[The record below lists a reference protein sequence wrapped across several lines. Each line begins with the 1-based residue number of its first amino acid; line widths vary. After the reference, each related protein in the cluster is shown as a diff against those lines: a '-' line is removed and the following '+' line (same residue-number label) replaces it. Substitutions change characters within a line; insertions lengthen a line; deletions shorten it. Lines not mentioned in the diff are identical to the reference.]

1 MASRELRTRRQSIE
15 SARAD
20 GHAHDPAIAASWD
33 RCRSTVAETAAA
45 APVDCEPHEVTERW
59 EQSPIRRSG
68 IGVEEQLGR
77 AAESSGLI
85 AAITDEDGRIL
96 WTAGSPQMNRVA
108 ERVGFVRGGR
118 WDERSAGTNA
128 LGMALYTGETSSV
141 FSAEHWCDS
150 VRDWVCWAA
159 PVRSRD
165 GRRLGVLDLS
175 GPWDR
180 ASPLAEFAVSALGRL
195 VEEHLPD
202 DVGPAVGADQV
213 LKLSV
218 LGRPGASFAGEP
230 LALSP
235 RQIELLAALA
245 LNGPSTLDQLRE
257 HVYGERPLSSATI
270 KAELSHI
277 RQMLGGGI
285 ASRPYELTVTVE
297 VDAVDVRDR
306 VRSGDLAGAA
316 AAYTGQLLPDSEAPF
331 ALEYRHLIDVTLRQG
346 LLDSG
351 SAEDLLRFA
360 EVHRYDEAVIE
371 RAMEVAGDSATLRHE
386 AEARLQVARET

>member
-1 MASRELRTRRQSIE
+1 M
-15 SARAD
+15 
-20 GHAHDPAIAASWD
+20 
-33 RCRSTVAETAAA
+33 
-45 APVDCEPHEVTERW
+45 
-59 EQSPIRRSG
+59 
-68 IGVEEQLGR
+68 
-77 AAESSGLI
+77 
-85 AAITDEDGRIL
+85 
-96 WTAGSPQMNRVA
+96 
-108 ERVGFVRGGR
+108 
-118 WDERSAGTNA
+118 
-128 LGMALYTGETSSV
+128 
-141 FSAEHWCDS
+141 
-150 VRDWVCWAA
+150 
-159 PVRSRD
+159 
-165 GRRLGVLDLS
+165 
-175 GPWDR
+175 
-180 ASPLAEFAVSALGRL
+180 
-195 VEEHLPD
+195 
-202 DVGPAVGADQV
+202 
-213 LKLSV
+213 
-218 LGRPGASFAGEP
+218 
-230 LALSP
+230 ALSP